1 MASVTTRH
9 PSDEEDELNE
19 ELGANERDTKTNPHG
34 APSPPPCQ
42 VFLLTYFTRLR
53 ALSAYLSF
61 LAGAHSDLI
70 T

>member
-1 MASVTTRH
+1 MVSVTTRH
-9 PSDEEDELNE
+9 PSAEEDELNE
-19 ELGANERDTKTNPHG
+19 ELGANERDTKTNPLG
-34 APSPPPCQ
+34 APSPPCQ